1 MVTKP
6 SNRTSKYVSNQRYQ
20 GHLVAAYDADIA
32 QSSFVFFFNLVC
44 RKLSKQR
51 CYSSLNLLCFAL
63 GDVFNFKKIYSYC
76 GETFS
81 SKSSLSWAILKNPIF
96 QYLIYF

>member
-32 QSSFVFFFNLVC
+32 QSSFVFFFLIWFVASCQN
-44 RKLSKQR
+44 R
-51 CYSSLNLLCFAL
+51 
-63 GDVFNFKKIYSYC
+63 DV
-76 GETFS
+76 T
-81 SKSSLSWAILKNPIF
+81 LH
-96 QYLIYF
+96 